1 MSPKK
6 VSESEK
12 KAILDNFVNGTD
24 IKDISKNFGFTANTI
39 TRQLKK
45 IIGEK
50 EFKKIKLN
58 KINKLKDFDSLSN
71 KGTFS
76 SNQNEIN
83 ISHDNI
89 SKISGSDKN
98 NEFLQSSFVEIAP
111 LNYEVDLDKQH
122 DISSKPLSKVEFPKI
137 VFMVVDKKN
146 ELEIKSLREF
156 PTWHFLSE
164 NDLNRKTIEI
174 YSEQK
179 LGRKAC
185 SKNQKIIKVPNPNVF
200 LITSQILQ
208 RKGISRII
216 FDQLLI
222 SL

>member
-12 KAILDNFVNGTD
+12 KAILDNFVKGTD

-89 SKISGSDKN
+89 SKISESDKN
-98 NEFLQSSFVEIAP
+98 NEFLCNHI
-111 LNYEVDLDKQH
+111 
-122 DISSKPLSKVEFPKI
+122 
-137 VFMVVDKKN
+137 
-146 ELEIKSLREF
+146 
-156 PTWHFLSE
+156 
-164 NDLNRKTIEI
+164 
-174 YSEQK
+174 
-179 LGRKAC
+179 
-185 SKNQKIIKVPNPNVF
+185 
-200 LITSQILQ
+200 
-208 RKGISRII
+208 
-216 FDQLLI
+216 
-222 SL
+222 